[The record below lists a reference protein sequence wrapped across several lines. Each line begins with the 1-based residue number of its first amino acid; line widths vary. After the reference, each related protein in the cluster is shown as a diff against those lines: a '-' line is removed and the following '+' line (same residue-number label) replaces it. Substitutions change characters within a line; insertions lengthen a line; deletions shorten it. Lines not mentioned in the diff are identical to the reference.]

1 MQITIFH
8 YFKRLNLTFK
18 ESNKHETVNDDLITI
33 NTC

>member
-8 YFKRLNLTFK
+8 YFKRLNLTLK
-18 ESNKHETVNDDLITI
+18 ESNNHEAVNDDLITI